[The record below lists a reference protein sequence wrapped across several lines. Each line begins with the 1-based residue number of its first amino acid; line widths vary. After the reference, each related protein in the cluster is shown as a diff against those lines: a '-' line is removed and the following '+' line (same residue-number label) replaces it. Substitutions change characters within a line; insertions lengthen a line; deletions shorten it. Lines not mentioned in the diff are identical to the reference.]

1 MVQVRSKRPRRMRRE
16 ALVFRH
22 LEGVSSELLRR
33 HPDIVKQFIGRNTG
47 IYALYRK
54 NRLYYVGLASA
65 LRNRLTAHGK
75 NRHGNQWDRFSIYL
89 TIKDQHLRE
98 IEALLLRIAKPRGSK
113 QTGKL
118 AQSRDMKRPIMKAIR
133 QKQSREV
140 STLFGRIAIESDDEN
155 AARVRGDPEL
165 LRFFPMGAKLRGVN
179 KGKIFRARAR
189 RDGGVRFNGRFYASL
204 SLAAKAAIKRSTNGW
219 WFWQAELSKGNWV
232 RLTRIRK
239 TGTPV
244 YPR

>member
-1 MVQVRSKRPRRMRRE
+1 MVQVRSKRLRRMRRE

-22 LEGVSSELLRR
+22 LEGVSRELLRR
-33 HPDIVKQFIGRNTG
+33 HPDIVKQFIGRSTG

-54 NRLYYVGLASA
+54 KRLYYVGLASA

-75 NRHGNQWDRFSIYL
+75 NRHGDQWDHFSIYL

-98 IEALLLRIAKPRGSK
+98 IEALLLRIAKPRGAK

-118 AQSRDMKRPIMKAIR
+118 AQSRDMKRLIARAIR
-133 QKQSREV
+133 KKQSREV
-140 STLFGRIAIESDDEN
+140 SSLFGRIAIEPDDER
-155 AARVRGDPEL
+155 ATKVRGDPEL

-179 KGKIFRARAR
+179 KGKVFRARAR
-189 RDGGVRFNGRFYASL
+189 RDGRVRFNGRSYASL

-219 WFWQAELSKGNWV
+219 WFWQAELSKGNWA